1 MRLNRCLIA
10 AAAAAVA
17 FAGSAHAETIVGL
30 TTANQLVRFDSAT
43 PGTSVTVPITGLGSG
58 EMLLSIDQRPIG
70 LQLYGISSN
79 TQIYV
84 INTLTGAATP
94 VGTAATPAIATT
106 DLGIDFNP
114 TVDRIRFVDATGG
127 NRRFVPTTG
136 ATAAVDT
143 ALSYSGGGTPRAV
156 GVAYTNSQTGGVP
169 AGSVRE
175 FIIDSALDSLAE
187 VGSQAGGNASFNGG
201 VSTLVGSLGVNTTD
215 EVGFDIS
222 GLSGVAYASLTPTA
236 GSSSLYT
243 INLATGAATP
253 VGAIGGSGTGTISD
267 IAVLVPEPTTAALA
281 AAAGLLALSRR
292 RR

>member
-17 FAGSAHAETIVGL
+17 FAGSARAETLVGL
-30 TTANQLVRFDSAT
+30 TTGNQLVRFDSAT

-58 EMLLSIDQRPIG
+58 ETLLSIDQRPIG
-70 LQLYGISSN
+70 LQLFGISSN
-79 TQIYV
+79 TQIYI

-94 VGTAATPAIATT
+94 VGAAATPAIATPN
-106 DLGIDFNP
+106 LGIDFNP

-127 NRRFVPTTG
+127 NRRYVPTTG
-136 ATAAVDT
+136 ATAAVDP
-143 ALSYSGGGTPRAV
+143 ALSYASGVPRAV

-175 FIIDSALDSLAE
+175 FIIDSANDSLAE
-187 VGSQAGGNASFNGG
+187 VGSQAGGNASFNAG
-201 VSTLVGSLGVNTTD
+201 VSTVVGSLGVNTTD

-222 GLSGVAYASLTPTA
+222 GLSGVAYASLTDVA
-236 GSSSLYT
+236 GLSSLYT

-253 VGAIGGSGTGTISD
+253 VGAIGGSGVGTISD